1 MSEKLVHATEDS
13 FDALVSGHPLVLVD
27 FWASWCGPCRML
39 GPIMDELAEKYE
51 GRAVVAKVNTEEE
64 PDLAARFNVQSIPNV
79 LLFKNGQMIENEV
92 GVRPLQHFEALLDK
106 NI

>member
-106 NI
+106 NL

>member
-1 MSEKLVHATEDS
+1 MSEKLVHATEGS

-51 GRAVVAKVNTEEE
+51 GRAVIAKVNTEEE

-106 NI
+106 NL

>member
-64 PDLAARFNVQSIPNV
+64 PDLAARFSVQSIPNV

>member
-1 MSEKLVHATEDS
+1 MSEKLIHATEDS
-13 FDALVSGHPLVLVD
+13 FDTLVSSHPLVLVD

-106 NI
+106 NL

>member
-1 MSEKLVHATEDS
+1 MSEKLVHATENS

-106 NI
+106 NL